1 MYTYEEALNDSIKY
15 FNGNELSGKIFVDKY
30 ALRDNDNNILEN
42 TPDSMHKRMAKEF
55 ARIEKNKFKKPYSE
69 EYIYELFKY
78 NEHIIPQGSP
88 SFGIGNNYQTA
99 SISNCFVLESPK
111 DSYGG
116 ICKTDEELVQL
127 SKRRGGVGIDLSNL
141 RPKGSL
147 TLNSS
152 RTSTGIKSW
161 MNRYSNS
168 IREVGQNGRRGAL
181 MLTLSVHHPDII
193 DFITAKNN
201 DTDVTGAN
209 ISTRLSN
216 EFLTALENDE
226 EYELR
231 FPIDSD
237 NVVRKIKAKEVWD
250 LIIHNAWAR
259 GEPGVL
265 FWDNIIEDSVPDC
278 YSDYKSVSTNPC
290 LTGNMLIA
298 TADGRNAV
306 SIKQLVNEGKDIPV
320 YSLNKE
326 TGLVEIKIGRNPRIT
341 GFNKQIIRVHLD
353 NNSYLDV
360 TENHQFILKDG
371 NIKEGKD
378 LVNGDSLPKFS
389 KREYKFSTDST
400 NTYYRINCDLNDY
413 KKEVL
418 EHRLIA
424 KFNNPELWNSI
435 YNEEKQN
442 GWISGGLVVHH
453 KDYNGLNN
461 TPSNLELMNFRD
473 HCKLHASYDT
483 QGEKNGRYSGFTN
496 QDIENFALKITKKTG
511 RRVSYDEW
519 IDYCNK
525 EGIPKSFSG
534 FRHDWFKTPK
544 ELLIFCANELGFENT
559 EYDPRVIKTLN
570 LMLKNGYKAKIIN
583 GKVFV
588 DRVCETCKQNFLINH
603 LRREQCFCSN
613 NCSIQHVIKTDG
625 YKNSK
630 ETIRETKSRK
640 QDLVKNKQAKI
651 YSDLKFS
658 LNRDPLMKEWEKSC
672 KGNNVPYRVGR
683 KLKYAF
689 KNFQEVKA
697 AGDNYNHKVVKIE
710 YLEEKQNVYNITIDD
725 NHTLAV
731 ITSTENGYS
740 GIYTLQCGEI
750 ILSAYD
756 SCRLLVLNLMKF
768 VNKPFSKEIVNQFNF
783 NKFYESVQIAQR
795 LMDDLVDL
803 ELEKINTIITKIKK
817 DPEDS
822 IIKANELSLWKKVK
836 SACENGR
843 RTGLG
848 ITALGDAIAACGI
861 QYGTDESI
869 EFVNKIYQI
878 LKFGSY
884 RASTDMAKELGHFPV
899 WDWEK
904 EKNNPFLN
912 RIKDE
917 DIYLGQEGFFESCQL
932 SVFEKYSV
940 SGKGLYEDIVKY
952 GRRNIAN
959 LTTAPVGTISTQC
972 SYVVGEK
979 RYFSTTSG
987 IEPNYTDKPF
997 TRRKKGNPGDDSFR
1011 SDFVDQSGDHWME
1024 FDVFHTG
1031 IQAWMENNPGED
1043 VKNSPYNNAN
1053 ADQIVWTQRVKL
1065 QAAAQKHVDHSISST
1080 VNLPNDIKKEEVAK
1094 IYNMAW
1100 KSGCKGITVYR
1111 DGCRTGVLVKKDTK
1125 EIKLEQSLTNATK
1138 RPKILPCDIYNISVS
1153 NNKYTVVV
1161 GLLDNNPYEVFCVAN
1176 YIDKHKHGE
1185 LIKAGKGKYVIKTSD
1200 GDLELSEHLED
1211 DTQNA
1216 LLRMVS
1222 TSLRHGASIK
1232 FVTEQLQKTKG
1243 DLTSF
1248 TKCVAR
1254 ALKKYIKDGDNSSE
1268 KCECGNQLV
1277 YQEGCLTCKSCGYSK
1292 CG

>member
-1 MYTYEEALNDSIKY
+1 MYTYEKALNDSIKY
-15 FNGNELSGKIFVDKY
+15 FNGNELSAKVFIDKY
-30 ALRDNDNNILEN
+30 ALRDHENNILEN
-42 TPDSMHKRMAKEF
+42 TPDMMHRRMAKEF
-55 ARIEKNKFKKPYSE
+55 ARIEQGKFEKPYSE

-78 NEHIIPQGSP
+78 NAHIVPQGSP
-88 SFGIGNNYQTA
+88 SFGIGNNYQIA

-209 ISTRLSN
+209 ISTRLTN

-231 FPIDSD
+231 FPVDSD
-237 NVVRKIKAKEVWD
+237 NVIRKIKAKEVWD

-265 FWDNIIEDSVPDC
+265 FWDNIIEDSIPDC
-278 YSDYKSVSTNPC
+278 YIDYKSVSTNP
-290 LTGNMLIA
+290 
-298 TADGRNAV
+298 
-306 SIKQLVNEGKDIPV
+306 
-320 YSLNKE
+320 
-326 TGLVEIKIGRNPRIT
+326 
-341 GFNKQIIRVHLD
+341 
-353 NNSYLDV
+353 
-360 TENHQFILKDG
+360 
-371 NIKEGKD
+371 
-378 LVNGDSLPKFS
+378 
-389 KREYKFSTDST
+389 
-400 NTYYRINCDLNDY
+400 
-413 KKEVL
+413 
-418 EHRLIA
+418 
-424 KFNNPELWNSI
+424 
-435 YNEEKQN
+435 
-442 GWISGGLVVHH
+442 
-453 KDYNGLNN
+453 
-461 TPSNLELMNFRD
+461 
-473 HCKLHASYDT
+473 
-483 QGEKNGRYSGFTN
+483 
-496 QDIENFALKITKKTG
+496 
-511 RRVSYDEW
+511 
-519 IDYCNK
+519 
-525 EGIPKSFSG
+525 
-534 FRHDWFKTPK
+534 
-544 ELLIFCANELGFENT
+544 
-559 EYDPRVIKTLN
+559 
-570 LMLKNGYKAKIIN
+570 
-583 GKVFV
+583 
-588 DRVCETCKQNFLINH
+588 
-603 LRREQCFCSN
+603 
-613 NCSIQHVIKTDG
+613 
-625 YKNSK
+625 
-630 ETIRETKSRK
+630 
-640 QDLVKNKQAKI
+640 
-651 YSDLKFS
+651 
-658 LNRDPLMKEWEKSC
+658 
-672 KGNNVPYRVGR
+672 
-683 KLKYAF
+683 
-689 KNFQEVKA
+689 
-697 AGDNYNHKVVKIE
+697 
-710 YLEEKQNVYNITIDD
+710 
-725 NHTLAV
+725 
-731 ITSTENGYS
+731 
-740 GIYTLQCGEI
+740 CGEI

-768 VNKPFSKEIVNQFNF
+768 VNKPFTKNSVFNF
-783 NKFYESVQIAQR
+783 VEFYNSVQIAQR

-803 ELEKINTIITKIKK
+803 ELEKINSIIDKIEK
-817 DPEDS
+817 DPESD
-822 IIKANELSLWKKVK
+822 IIKRNELSLWKNVK
-836 SACENGR
+836 AACENGR

-861 QYGTDESI
+861 RYGTDESI
-869 EFVNKIYQI
+869 EFVEKVYKV
-878 LKFGSY
+878 LKFSSY
-884 RASTDMAKELGHFPV
+884 RASVNMAKELNPFPV
-899 WDWEK
+899 WNWEK

-912 RIKDE
+912 RIKEE
-917 DIYLGQEGFFESCQL
+917 DISLEEEFIFSDGEN
-932 SVFEKYSV
+932 
-940 SGKGLYEDIVKY
+940 LYNDIAKY

-972 SYVVGEK
+972 SYVVEEK

-1031 IQAWMENNPGED
+1031 IEAWKENNPEKD
-1043 VKNSPYNNAN
+1043 IKDSPYNNAN

-1080 VNLPNDIKKEEVAK
+1080 VNLPNDILEEEVAK
-1094 IYNMAW
+1094 IYNTAW

-1111 DGCRTGVLVKKDTK
+1111 DGCRTGVLVKKEEKTEK
-1125 EIKLEQSLTNATK
+1125 EIQQSLTNATK
-1138 RPKILPCDIYNISVS
+1138 RPKVLPCDIYNISVS
-1153 NNKYTVVV
+1153 GNKYTVIV
-1161 GLLDNNPYEVFCVAN
+1161 GLLNGQPYEVFCVAN
-1176 YIDKHKHGE
+1176 FIDKHKNGE
-1185 LIKAGKGKYVIKTSD
+1185 LVKVGKGKYVVKTID
-1200 GDLELSEHLED
+1200 GELELSDYLED

-1254 ALKKYIKDGDNSSE
+1254 ALKKYIQDGDNSSE

-1277 YQEGCLTCKSCGYSK
+1277 YQEGCLICKSCGYSK
-1292 CG
+1292 CN